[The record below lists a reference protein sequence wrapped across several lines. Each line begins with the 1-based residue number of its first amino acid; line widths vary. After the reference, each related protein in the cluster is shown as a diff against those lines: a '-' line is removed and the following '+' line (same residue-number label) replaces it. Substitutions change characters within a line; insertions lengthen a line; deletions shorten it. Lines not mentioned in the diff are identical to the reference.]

1 MPENPQKK
9 IRTTHE
15 IFISAVSKALLMIS
29 ATLFLC
35 SLYTLVTD
43 PELSGNG
50 RAIAYIMIL
59 IVLVLGL
66 PFLIIFILA
75 LIYSALKK
83 STASPQVI
91 SHSRISILSYG
102 AIITIISAP
111 VSIIVGLSFNSLS
124 FNSLSFIVIGFGI
137 SFFALLFSNLSYA
150 KILQKEKYNARK

>member
-9 IRTTHE
+9 VRTTHE

-35 SLYTLVTD
+35 SLYTLVAD

-102 AIITIISAP
+102 AIITIISAL
-111 VSIIVGLSFNSLS
+111 SIIVGLS

>member
-1 MPENPQKK
+1 MPENQQKK
-9 IRTTHE
+9 VRTTHE

-124 FNSLSFIVIGFGI
+124 FIVIGFGI